1 MLIKGEKGVALV
13 LALAVIALLVSLVV
27 DFSYT
32 MMVDLT
38 LAANLRD
45 GQKAFY
51 VASSGVELAKHLLKE
66 DKNEYDGLDEDWA
79 QLPEHPGFLSEDD
92 EGRFKV
98 TIEDEAGK
106 FPINA
111 LVKKDN
117 NGYSTV
123 DRDRSEQ
130 LKQLFEALELDPEL
144 IDPIIDWLD
153 SDSTP
158 SSLYGLSGA
167 EDAYYQ
173 GLPSPYHCKN
183 GPLDSL
189 DELLLVKGMTKEI
202 LYGTAEKKGLIH
214 YLTIY
219 SDGKININTAS
230 AEVLQ
235 SLSVHDAIITKNLAQ
250 AIIDYRQEA
259 PFKETTIKCADIE
272 SLPGMTLQICN
283 VLNDRTRCDIKSSYF
298 SLRVEGKVREI
309 KKVIYTVLQRDKD
322 KVVKPVFWRVE

>member
-1 MLIKGEKGVALV
+1 MVIKGEKGVALV

-27 DFSYT
+27 DFAYT

-51 VASSGVELAKHLLKE
+51 DARSGVELAKHLLQE
-66 DKNEYDGLDEDWA
+66 DNRDYDSLDEDWA
-79 QLPEHPGFLSEDD
+79 LLADHPGFLSQDD
-92 EGRFKV
+92 EGKFKV

-106 FPINA
+106 FPINK
-111 LVKKDN
+111 LITGDKEK
-117 NGYSTV
+117 SV
-123 DRDRSEQ
+123 DPVRLDQ
-130 LKQLFEALELDPEL
+130 LKRLFDVLELDPEL

-153 SDSTP
+153 PDNNP
-158 SSLYGLSGA
+158 QPFGA

-173 GLPSPYHCKN
+173 TLPSPYPCKN

-214 YLTIY
+214 FLTLY

-235 SLSVHDAIITKNLAQ
+235 SLSDKIDNVTAQ
-250 AIIDYRQEA
+250 ALVDYREKNPFQE
-259 PFKETTIKCADIE
+259 IKYDDIK
-272 SLPGMTLQICN
+272 SLPGMTLDIF
-283 VLNDRTRCDIKSSYF
+283 NDLKDQCDVKTSVF
-298 SLRVEGKVREI
+298 SLRAEGQVRDI
-309 KKVIYTVLQRDKD
+309 KKVIYAVLKRDEK
-322 KVVKPVFWRVE
+322 KGVETIFWRIE